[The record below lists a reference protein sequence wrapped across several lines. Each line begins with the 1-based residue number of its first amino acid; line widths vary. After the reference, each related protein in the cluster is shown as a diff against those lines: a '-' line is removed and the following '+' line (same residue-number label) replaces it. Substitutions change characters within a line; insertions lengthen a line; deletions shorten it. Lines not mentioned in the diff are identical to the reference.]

1 MLSRDKYITLPLV
14 IISFNLL
21 LDKIDYL
28 INKLDNMDN
37 RQKKDEIL
45 LLPIQAGLDKMLKH
59 YQKTNWVYC
68 VALILDSRHKI
79 ETFELTKW
87 GKELKKV

>member
-1 MLSRDKYITLPLV
+1 MSEMLSGDKYATLPLV

-37 RQKKDEIL
+37 RQKKDEMIL
-45 LLPIQAGLDKMLKH
+45 IAIQDGSDKMFKQ
-59 YQKTNWVYC
+59 YKGMSGNQNQPEK
-68 VALILDSRHKI
+68 
-79 ETFELTKW
+79 
-87 GKELKKV
+87 